1 MKKRL
6 AVILI
11 TVLLLVVTVFPGMAK
26 SDTKPI
32 SGTCYIYKWSGEEA
46 GGLTD
51 DPKFRIWE
59 PDGMSH
65 WRNQLWLFACDFDDD
80 RLDGYM
86 LLSDNWN
93 LNFHESKNGIAQT
106 FGKTYSAD
114 ENGNFLNEWEG
125 SFVGT
130 VDQNF
135 NIISRTE
142 YKGLGINKGLHVQF
156 TLTGLGFYV
165 VTGELTDT
173 GK

>member
-1 MKKRL
+1 MNRR
-6 AVILI
+6 
-11 TVLLLVVTVFPGMAK
+11 LVVTLLTIILLVITAFPGMAK
-26 SDTKPI
+26 SDTQPI
-32 SGTCYIYKWSGEEA
+32 NGSCYIYKWSGEEA

-51 DPKFRIWE
+51 DPKYRIWE

-93 LNFHESKNGIAQT
+93 LNFHESQNGIAQT
-106 FGKTYSAD
+106 FGKAYSAD
-114 ENGNFLNEWEG
+114 ENGNILNEWEG

-135 NIISRTE
+135 NIISTTE
-142 YKGLGINKGLHVQF
+142 YKGRAFIRACMLDYPSPALAFMLQPAN
-156 TLTGLGFYV
+156 
-165 VTGELTDT
+165 
-173 GK
+173 